1 MGKTKDDSIRM
12 FSLNGNRSLAE
23 KIAQSMGRKLNKC
36 SVKQFSD
43 GEIQINIEESVRGKD
58 VFVIQATSDPV
69 DDNLME
75 LLIMIDA
82 LKRASA
88 KTVNVVLSY
97 YGYARQDRTAKPR
110 EPISAKLVANLIQK
124 AGATRVLVLDLHAV
138 QVQGFFDIPVD
149 NLFTMPLFAKCYRDR
164 GFVGDD
170 FVVVAPKNSGV
181 NRARSLGKYLDT
193 TIAIVD
199 NEHKDEATNTS
210 SVIGHVRGKKCI
222 LVDDIVNTAGT
233 LINAVEALE
242 QEGAEEIYACAS
254 HGVLSATAAERIN
267 HSALKEICV
276 TDSIALDPE
285 LVITKLHVVT
295 CADLMGEA
303 IKRIYENKAMSPLFQ
318 L

>member
-1 MGKTKDDSIRM
+1 MSKTKDDSIRI
-12 FSLNGNRSLAE
+12 FSLNGNRKLAE
-23 KIAQSMGRKLNKC
+23 KIAHSIGRELNDC

-58 VFVIQATSDPV
+58 VFVIQATSEPV
-69 DDNLME
+69 DDNLMQ

-110 EPISAKLVANLIQK
+110 EPITAKLVANMIEK

-149 NLFTMPLFAKCYRDR
+149 NLFTMPLFAKYYQDR
-164 GFVGDD
+164 GFLGDD

-181 NRARSLGKYLDT
+181 NRARSLAKYLDT

-199 NEHKDEATNTS
+199 NEHKDEITQTS
-210 SVIGHVRGKKCI
+210 SVIGNVSGKKCI

-242 QEGAEEIYACAS
+242 QEGAHEIYACVS
-254 HGVLSATAAERIN
+254 HGVLSATSAERIN
-267 HSALKEICV
+267 HSVLKELCI
-276 TDSIALDPE
+276 TDSIELDPE
-285 LVITKLHVVT
+285 LTIAKLKVITCST
-295 CADLMGEA
+295 LMGEA
-303 IKRIYENKAMSPLFQ
+303 IMRIYENKPMSPLFQ